1 MTSINES
8 IDSLTTK
15 LSKSDL
21 NDTFKEKVI
30 KALKSI
36 CNLNLKSSDE
46 GSTNDGDHE
55 TGVSNALIK
64 LGFPIIEKKYI
75 EKEIPATKRK
85 KAEKIIIFIMDRTTH
100 QPTKDLIVPFS
111 DGYYQIP
118 QPYSNGRGSFNP
130 APDNYLVNIRDKK
143 VSEWLGLECK
153 SSKSMK
159 PTWNDNLPRDF
170 RKGNIIYLFSGF
182 MKDKNINVLMIAEI
196 FFNNVSTTIV
206 DDIYEKTNEYLNKL
220 WKENGLNVK
229 LPMLKC
235 LMRQKCEQ
243 SQSITE
249 EQAKEYTKKTF
260 EFLESVESFSSE
272 VIEKPIVKVS
282 KNNII

>member
-1 MTSINES
+1 MVSVNES
-8 IDSLTTK
+8 IDKLTQE

-30 KALKSI
+30 IALKSI

-55 TGVSNALIK
+55 KGVSNALIK
-64 LGFPIIEKKYI
+64 FGFPIIEKKYI
-75 EKEIPATKRK
+75 ERVIPATKRK
-85 KAEKIIIFIMDRTTH
+85 KSEKIITFIMDRTTH
-100 QPTKDLIVPFS
+100 QPTKDLIIPIS

-130 APDNYLVNIRDKK
+130 APDSYLINIRDKK
-143 VSEWLGLECK
+143 VTEWLGLECK

-159 PTWNDNLPRDF
+159 PMWNDNLPRDF
-170 RKGNIIYLFSGF
+170 RKGNIVYLFSGF
-182 MKDKNINVLMIAEI
+182 MKEKNINVLMTGEV
-196 FFNNVSTTIV
+196 FFNNISTKIV

-220 WKENGLNVK
+220 WKENGLDVK

-243 SQSITE
+243 TQNITE
-249 EQAKEYTKKTF
+249 EKAKEYTKKTL
-260 EFLESVESFSSE
+260 EFLESVESFALELKEKQILKLSKSS
-272 VIEKPIVKVS
+272 
-282 KNNII
+282 II